1 MAPCKHSSCFQSRTI
16 RTIYVVASNREEILT
31 SKLTALSLEGDF
43 PSDQA
48 QVLFQTKVVVLVLRI
63 YSSLFKK
70 ESPLFSHIAV
80 GWLLTRVT
88 VAAALLGTLDTTL
101 SFWSLFIPTQYS
113 GDLSSDN
120 QIAVSKHPDSRER
133 ELYCSLCPHGCYSQ
147 RINDFGD

>member
-1 MAPCKHSSCFQSRTI
+1 MFK
-16 RTIYVVASNREEILT
+16 
-31 SKLTALSLEGDF
+31 GDF

-63 YSSLFKK
+63 LFFFFFKK
-70 ESPLFSHIAV
+70 ESPLFSLHSFGPAAV
-80 GWLLTRVT
+80 REML
-88 VAAALLGTLDTTL
+88 AAAPLGTLDTTL

-133 ELYCSLCPHGCYSQ
+133 ELYCSPCPHGCCSH